1 MPGHPGEGHQDKGTA
16 EVLIGGQ
23 HRRCPPKPVPLMPA
37 AKFSTWR
44 TICGAVHLYDA
55 AVIRR
60 AVLPL
65 LLVALAVGSAWQA
78 RVSDQAH
85 DRPPREASEIPP
97 PEVRTPLFS
106 IRRVPIFLQEPE
118 ADRRLLASLEESAT
132 ALPADSCVAVSES
145 GRERYGHLADRALVP
160 ASTQKLLTGAAA
172 LALLGPDH
180 RFTTRVVARGA
191 PVEGVVDGDVWL
203 VGSGDPLLA
212 TGDYW
217 GRFDDPLPFT
227 DIDLLA
233 AQMADAGITTI
244 TGAVIGDESRFDGLR
259 WVETWPERFR
269 PGNQTQS
276 GPLSAL
282 TVNDGF
288 ARWDPERTAYAHNT
302 PAADPAAFAAAFFD
316 DLLEARDLVIRRVA
330 QAGVVP
336 LDATVELAA
345 IESPPL
351 ADIVRQMLLTSDNM
365 TAELLVKALG
375 AEVESP
381 GTTAGGL
388 TAMRSALD
396 DLGLDLSGS
405 ASADGSGLDTGN
417 RVSCGLLVA
426 ILDTSI
432 GGPGS
437 LLESGLAVAGESGT
451 MSKRLVGTSAEGRVA
466 AKTGTL
472 NDVVSLAGRVE
483 TLGDRS
489 LTFAVLS
496 NAESMPDDIR
506 AIHDQVVLTLVGYP
520 DGPDISLLEPHPV
533 VTR

>member
-23 HRRCPPKPVPLMPA
+23 HRRCPPEPMPLMPA

-118 ADRRLLASLEESAT
+118 ADRRLLASLEESAA

-180 RFTTRVVARGA
+180 RFTTRVVARVA

-365 TAELLVKALG
+365 TAELLIKALG
-375 AEVESP
+375 AEVEAP